1 MTTESPFHSDVRRIL
16 GDTEYEIVCA
26 KAAILDRLMQRLH
39 VAFVDDTR
47 RFYLSPE
54 NGPKCDDG
62 PAPEAP
68 PDAPTA
74 PEPAPAA
81 QPGPTPTPSADELLS
96 PPVRRGRG
104 RPRKVQPEPGAVP
117 SPQPGPELESADIGA
132 DRASDDD
139 FFAAAPEPAT
149 APNDDADDAP
159 DFLDGLD

>member
-1 MTTESPFHSDVRRIL
+1 MSEELR
-16 GDTEYEIVCA
+16 
-26 KAAILDRLMQRLH
+26 AILNRNALKLAQLKASLYDELVHDLEWHLADLAMDAERERGPI
-39 VAFVDDTR
+39 VAT
-47 RFYLSPE
+47 
-54 NGPKCDDG
+54 
-62 PAPEAP
+62 APEAP

-81 QPGPTPTPSADELLS
+81 QPDPTPTPSADELLS
-96 PPVRRGRG
+96 PPMRRGRG

-117 SPQPGPELESADIGA
+117 SPQPGPELTDEPA